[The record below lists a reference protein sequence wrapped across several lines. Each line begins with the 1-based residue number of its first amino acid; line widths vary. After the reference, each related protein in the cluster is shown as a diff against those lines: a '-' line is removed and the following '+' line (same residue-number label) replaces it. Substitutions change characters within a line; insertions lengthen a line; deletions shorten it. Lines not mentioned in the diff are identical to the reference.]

1 MARIPTRTGLPS
13 REQIL
18 DFIASSDAPAGK
30 REIARA
36 FGLSGHDKI
45 ALKTLLQDMADE
57 GLIDSSPGRAF
68 HQAGGVPK
76 VTVLRIA
83 DVDESGQAWA
93 VPERWEADL
102 PEPRIRV
109 LERKGRGSALGVG
122 DRLLA
127 RTEQRGNGWAAHPM
141 KKLMKGSELVLG
153 VVHQEGQGFWLR
165 PVEKKERRELPISDI
180 GKAQAGDLVLA
191 EKAGRPPRLTAR
203 VSEVLGD
210 PFAPRSFSLI
220 AIHKH
225 GIPHE
230 FPDQVVVE
238 AERVAE
244 QPLGEREDLTHI
256 PIVAIDPADARDHDD
271 AVWAASD
278 EDPANPGGWRAI
290 VAIADVSF
298 YVRSGSALDKEAR
311 KRGNSVY
318 FPDRVVPMLPE
329 TLSAEICSL
338 KEGEDRAAL
347 VCHLQVSKEGQLK
360 SWRFTRA
367 RVRIA
372 ANIAYED
379 AQAAID
385 MSEQVLPELVR
396 GGGPREARW
405 RGDPKSEAPLHHPSD
420 GPPPRDKLGEEAESA
435 DVFSSPCSMPEI
447 EAEPPP
453 VDPALVESTLKPLWA
468 CWRALYSAREK
479 RAPLDL
485 DLPERRVVLDEKGR
499 ILSVAPRERL
509 DAHKLIED
517 YMIAANVAAAKALE
531 AKKAP
536 VMYRD
541 HEPPGREKL
550 VALKDYLKTF
560 DVEFAL
566 GQVIQPATF
575 NRIIER
581 VGEAD
586 FRPQIMEQILRTQTQ
601 AYYSPDNKGHFG
613 LALGSYA
620 HFTSP
625 IRRYADLVVHRA
637 LVRAFGLGEG
647 GLTDQE
653 AEGMEVTG
661 ELISQLER
669 RAMEAERETLDRY
682 VAAYLSERVGDLV
695 DCRIT
700 GVQPFGFF
708 ATVEGLGG
716 DGLVPVS
723 TLGTDYYRYE
733 EASQSLVGDD
743 SGERFSPGQRLRLR
757 LVEANPV
764 SGGLRFELPGSGHAP
779 ARPGGGPRRDGRR
792 GEEKRGPSQGRRGRP
807 SNIRHRGR

>member
-1 MARIPTRTGLPS
+1 MAKRPIRAGLPTRQ
-13 REQIL
+13 QIL

-36 FGLSGHDKI
+36 FGLSGQDKI
-45 ALKTLLQDMADE
+45 SLKTLLHDMADE

-68 HQAGGVPK
+68 HQSGGVPK

-83 DVDESGQAWA
+83 HVDESGTAWA
-93 VPERWEADL
+93 VPERWEADI
-102 PEPRIRV
+102 PEPRLRV

-141 KKLMKGSELVLG
+141 KKLAKGSELVLG
-153 VVHQEGQGFWLR
+153 VVHQEAQGFWLR
-165 PVEKKERRELPISDI
+165 PVEKKERRELPISEL
-180 GKAQAGDLVLA
+180 GPAQPGDLVLA
-191 EKAGRPPRLTAR
+191 EKVGRPPRLAAR

-220 AIHKH
+220 AIHKL

-230 FPDQVVVE
+230 FPDSVLEE
-238 AERVAE
+238 AERVAKQE
-244 QPLGEREDLTHI
+244 LGKREDLTHI

-271 AVWAASD
+271 AVWAAPD
-278 EDPANPGGWRAI
+278 EDPANPDGWKAI

-385 MSEQVLPELVR
+385 SAQDGDVGNSVRPEPVEGLPFSSEPQEGEGFDELSPN
-396 GGGPREARW
+396 GL
-405 RGDPKSEAPLHHPSD
+405 GDD
-420 GPPPRDKLGEEAESA
+420 GPVE
-435 DVFSSPCSMPEI
+435 VFSSPCSMPEI
-447 EAEPPP
+447 EADDPP
-453 VDPALVESTLKPLWA
+453 VAAELVESTLKPLWA
-468 CWRALYSAREK
+468 CWRALFAAREK

-499 ILSVAPRERL
+499 IVSVAPRERL

-560 DVEFAL
+560 EVEFAL
-566 GQVIQPATF
+566 GQVVRPATF
-575 NRIIER
+575 NHIIER
-581 VGEAD
+581 IGDAD
-586 FRPQIMEQILRTQTQ
+586 FRPQVMEQILRTQTQ

-625 IRRYADLVVHRA
+625 IRRYADLIVHRS
-637 LVRAFGLGEG
+637 LVRACGLGEG
-647 GLTDQE
+647 GLSDQE
-653 AEGMEVTG
+653 SEAMEVTG

-669 RAMEAERETLDRY
+669 RAMEAERDTLDRY

-723 TLGTDYYRYE
+723 TLGTEYFRYE
-733 EASQSLVGDD
+733 EASHSLVGDD
-743 SGERFSPGQRLRLR
+743 SGERFSPGQRLKLR

-764 SGGLRFELPGSGHAP
+764 SGGLRFELPQEGYAVAGP
-779 ARPGGGPRRDGRR
+779 RGGPRRDRRREEGRPR
-792 GEEKRGPSQGRRGRP
+792 PQGRRGRP